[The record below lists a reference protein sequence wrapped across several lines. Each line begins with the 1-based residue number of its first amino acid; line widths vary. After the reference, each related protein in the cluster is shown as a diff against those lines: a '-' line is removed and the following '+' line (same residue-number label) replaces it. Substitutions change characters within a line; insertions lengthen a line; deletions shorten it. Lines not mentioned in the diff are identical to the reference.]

1 MSPMNSENCTIRLE
15 NTTCQNGPTRGK
27 LAELK
32 VAEMPLLPQISSRKH
47 LRVCSRKK
55 QARAVS
61 QRYGRHPQTRT
72 KRVDAAS
79 NPVPTPTLR
88 ANWMTTR
95 ASQHAHAAKHT
106 GPLLSNT
113 HVTSVGSSH
122 PCATIVRAMS
132 KSKTASAIAAAA
144 SASQFPSGPI
154 PSTLR
159 DAIGIIRHP
168 NEFASSVE

>member
-1 MSPMNSENCTIRLE
+1 MTPMNSENCTIRLE

-27 LAELK
+27 LEELK
-32 VAEMPLLPQISSRKH
+32 VAEMPLVFQGSSRKH
-47 LRVCSRKK
+47 LRLCSQKK

-61 QRYGRHPQTRT
+61 KRYGRHPQTRT
-72 KRVDAAS
+72 KRVETAS

-95 ASQHAHAAKHT
+95 ASQNAHATKHT
-106 GPLLSNT
+106 GPLLSKT
-113 HVTSVGSSH
+113 HVANLGSSR
-122 PCATIVRAMS
+122 PCASIVRAMS

-154 PSTLR
+154 PSNLR

-168 NEFASSVE
+168 SEFASSVE